1 MDRKT
6 LFALV
11 GLAMLVVSPCAL
23 LAEKEPYLAIRTGL
37 KCSACHVNRTGGG
50 MRNDFGSVYGG
61 SNLPLNT
68 GGFQFQNRA
77 LNDWLRVGSNFRLT
91 GTYTIPNKT
100 PRTALEIN
108 RGNVYLEA
116 KLLDQKL
123 TLYFDQTLAPG
134 TSASREVFALID
146 WLPVSGYAK
155 VGKFFL
161 PSGLRLLD
169 DQEFIRS
176 QTGFTMHAPD
186 QGVELGFEPGPF
198 SIVASVTNGSS
209 GTVENDDGKQVT
221 GSAAWVSRRVRLGA
235 SASHKSQSGQSNI
248 DVFGGFGG
256 LSVGPFSFLG
266 EVDLIRGASS
276 EGPDVDQ
283 LAVFGEGDVLL
294 TQGVNAKVTYGYHD
308 RNVDRADDAR
318 TRARFGL
325 EVFPIPYFQLSGF
338 YVLRDDIPETEPLS
352 LPQDD
357 QIVVELHLFF

>member
-6 LFALV
+6 LSAIV
-11 GLAMLVVSPCAL
+11 GLLVVAVLPDAL
-23 LAEKEPYLAIRTGL
+23 PAENEPYLAIRTGL

-50 MRNDFGSVYGG
+50 MRNDFGAVYGG
-61 SNLPLNT
+61 TSLPLNT

-77 LNDWLRVGSNFRLT
+77 LNDWLRVGSDFRLT
-91 GTYTIPNKT
+91 GTYTIPEAT
-100 PRTALEIN
+100 PRTALDIN
-108 RGNVYLEA
+108 RGNVYVEA
-116 KLLDQKL
+116 KLLDEKL
-123 TLYFDQTLAPG
+123 TLYFDQTLAPNS
-134 TSASREVFALID
+134 TSREFFALLD

-176 QTGFTMHAPD
+176 QTGFTMLAPD
-186 QGVELGFEPGPF
+186 QGVEVGFEPGPF

-209 GTVENDDGKQVT
+209 GAAENDDGKQVT

-256 LSVGPFSFLG
+256 LSVGPFSFMG
-266 EVDLIRGASS
+266 EVDFIRGASS
-276 EGPDVDQ
+276 EGADVDQ

-294 TQGVNAKVTYGYHD
+294 TQGVNAKVTYGFHD
-308 RNVDRADDAR
+308 RNVDRADDER
-318 TRARFGL
+318 TRARIGL

-338 YVLRDDIPETEPLS
+338 YLFRDDIPETEPLS